1 MKNFRLTKRKA
12 LEITAE
18 LWQWMVENPGNLKYQ
33 WPGWEKYGEMYGA
46 CACCE
51 YARRHSHGPI
61 KDNCVPCPLYGKW
74 SKEEHSICDDGPYA
88 DWERSKSSKAR
99 TKHALAIVE
108 LCKTELEGMP
118 KRKSLLTKSPR

>member
-12 LEITAE
+12 LEITTE

-51 YARRHSHGPI
+51 YVVRHDH
-61 KDNCVPCPLYGKW
+61 KHTCTFCPLYGKW
-74 SKEEHSICDDGPYA
+74 SNKEHSICNEGPYD
-88 DWERSKSSKAR
+88 DWERSIDSKAR

-108 LCKTELEGMP
+108 LCKKELEGMP
-118 KRKSLLTKSPR
+118 KRKSSLTKPPR